1 MSKRTRNKYVLL
13 KGFKKIINLNFEL
26 FIAKRIISGK
36 KYKNSISSPI
46 IKIAVTAI
54 ALGITIML
62 IAVSTAAGL
71 QLKIRDKMAGF
82 KGHIQ
87 IVNYDANNSDVS
99 TTPIKKN
106 QDFFPNFKDVTG
118 IKNVQIFANKAGI
131 LRTETDFEGII
142 FKGVSTD
149 YDWSF
154 FEEYLVEGKV
164 PNFNQSRNTQ
174 ILLSETLVN
183 SLQLNLN
190 DTILATFIK
199 SEESKLP
206 SNRKYIISG
215 IYNTG
220 FAQFDKN
227 MMIGDIKEVQ
237 NLNNWSENEV
247 GGFEVILE
255 NFEEISIKGDQI
267 YNEIDSTLN
276 SKTIVEMYPSIFEWI
291 QLFDNNVWFIIAIM
305 ILIAGINMITALL
318 VLILERV
325 QMIGILKALGSNNYS
340 IQKIFLYN
348 ASTLILKGLFW
359 GNLIG
364 LSLIGIQHF
373 FKLITLNPET
383 YYVATMPVYI
393 SFLTLILLNIGSLI
407 CCFLMLII
415 PSFIVT
421 KISPSKSIKFA

>member
-1 MSKRTRNKYVLL
+1 M
-13 KGFKKIINLNFEL
+13 NFEL

-62 IAVSTAAGL
+62 IAVSTAVGL

-87 IVNYDANNSDVS
+87 IVNFDSNNSDVS

-106 QDFFPNFKDVTG
+106 QDFYPNFKNLTG
-118 IKNVQIFANKAGI
+118 IKNIQIFANKAGI

-154 FEEYLVEGKV
+154 FQEYLVEGKV
-164 PNFNQSRNTQ
+164 PNLNQSRNTQ
-174 ILLSETLVN
+174 ILLSEMLIN
-183 SLQLNLN
+183 SLQLKLN

-220 FAQFDKN
+220 FSQFDKN

-237 NLNNWSENEV
+237 NLNNWSENEI

-255 NFEEISIKGDQI
+255 NLQEISIKGDQI

-383 YYVATMPVYI
+383 YYVATIPVYI
-393 SFLTLILLNIGSLI
+393 SFLTLILLNVGSLI
-407 CCFLMLII
+407 YCFLMLII

>member
-1 MSKRTRNKYVLL
+1 MSKRTKNKYVLL
-13 KGFKKIINLNFEL
+13 NGFKKIINLNFEL
-26 FIAKRIISGK
+26 FIAKRIISGE

-54 ALGITIML
+54 ALGIAIML

-87 IVNYDANNSDVS
+87 IVNFDANNSDVS

-106 QDFFPNFKDVTG
+106 QEFYPNFKDVTG

-164 PNFNQSRNTQ
+164 PNLNQSRNTQ

-183 SLQLNLN
+183 SLQLQLN

-237 NLNNWSENEV
+237 NLNNWSENEI
-247 GGFEVILE
+247 GGFEIILE
-255 NFEEISIKGDQI
+255 NFEEISIKGEQI
-267 YNEIDSTLN
+267 YSEIDSTLN

-373 FKLITLNPET
+373 FKVITLNPET
-383 YYVATMPVYI
+383 YYVATMPVSI
-393 SFLTLILLNIGSLI
+393 SFLTLILLNIGTLI

-415 PSFIVT
+415 PSFIVA
-421 KISPSKSIKFA
+421 KINPSKSIKFA